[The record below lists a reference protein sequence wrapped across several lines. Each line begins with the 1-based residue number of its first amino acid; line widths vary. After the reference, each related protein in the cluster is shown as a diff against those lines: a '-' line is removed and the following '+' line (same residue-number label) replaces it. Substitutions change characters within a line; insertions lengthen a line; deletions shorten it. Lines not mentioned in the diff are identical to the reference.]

1 MNEGGVTEM
10 SKTKRTRYSA
20 EFKAKVARAALKEDT
35 TIVEIAAR
43 FNIHPNQVSEWKK
56 QAVEGLANVFA
67 GKADRSDVVHEAQI
81 KELHAKIGQLT
92 VERDFLAKAFGR

>member
-1 MNEGGVTEM
+1 MI
-10 SKTKRTRYSA
+10 KTKRNRYSS
-20 EFKAKVARAALKEDT
+20 EFKAKVAREALKEES
-35 TIVEIAAR
+35 TIADIATR

-56 QAVEGLANVFA
+56 QAIGGLKEAFE
-67 GKADRSDVVHEAQI
+67 GKAGRNDTSHEVQV

>member
-1 MNEGGVTEM
+1 M
-10 SKTKRTRYSA
+10 SKTKRKRYAA
-20 EFKAKVARAALKEDT
+20 EFKAKVAREALKEEL
-35 TIVEIAAR
+35 TIAEIAAR

-56 QAVEGLANVFA
+56 QASTGLADVFS
-67 GKADRSDVVHEAQI
+67 GKVTRSDVAHEAQI

>member
-1 MNEGGVTEM
+1 M

-67 GKADRSDVVHEAQI
+67 GKAERSDVVHEAQI